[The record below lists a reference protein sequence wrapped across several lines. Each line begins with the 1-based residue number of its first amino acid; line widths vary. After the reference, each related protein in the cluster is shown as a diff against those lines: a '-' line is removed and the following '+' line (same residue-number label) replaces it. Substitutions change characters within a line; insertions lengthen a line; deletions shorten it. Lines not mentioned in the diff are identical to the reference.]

1 MKLLSLNSSD
11 FLFVPA
17 WEYQD
22 RLTTLQQEID
32 LQLTAM
38 RLSVST
44 VLKRSS
50 KETLSQI
57 ENNTVAILE
66 KEAPIRN
73 VVFNLD
79 PTACTNNLRTVL
91 NGVTEFSGFPS
102 SSCVARYDIGVKVE
116 LSHAYMMLEE
126 YEGLYRDVQQIVV
139 RSFIRQNAFLTPEVI
154 IDTFKT
160 QYESLSANWAIIN
173 PNIEEFVKTVS
184 AKISA
189 NNDILDLCF
198 NETQANLA
206 PSYTRI
212 IAEVDIC
219 NEFDNTK
226 SPFAK
231 FRKSLKTSFLKLEDI
246 LPKIE

>member
-1 MKLLSLNSSD
+1 M
-11 FLFVPA
+11 PA

-22 RLTTLQQEID
+22 RLFTLQQDID
-32 LQLTAM
+32 LQLTAI

-44 VLKRSS
+44 VLRKSS
-50 KETLSQI
+50 NETLSQI

-66 KEAPIRN
+66 KEAPIRD
-73 VVFNLD
+73 VVFGLD

-102 SSCVARYDIGVKVE
+102 STCVGRYDNAVQVVLE
-116 LSHAYMMLEE
+116 DAYVMLDQ

-139 RSFIRQNAFLTPEVI
+139 RSFIRQNAFLTHEVI
-154 IDTFKT
+154 IQTFKT
-160 QYESLSANWAIIN
+160 QYESLSENWAKLN
-173 PNIEEFVKTVS
+173 PNIEEFVKTVNS
-184 AKISA
+184 RIAA
-189 NNDILDLCF
+189 NNVILDLCF
-198 NETQANLA
+198 SEAQANLT

-219 NEFDNTK
+219 HEFDNTQ
-226 SPFAK
+226 SPFAM
-231 FRKSLKTSFLKLEDI
+231 FSKSLKTSFLKLEDI